1 MRLLECT
8 ADGDLSLTK
17 DLFKDIPPY
26 AILSHTWGDDDQEI
40 TYKEVMD
47 GSGKSK
53 AGYRK
58 IQFCGEQARRDSLE
72 YIWVDTC
79 CINKGDPVE
88 LQKSI
93 NSMFLWYKNA
103 VKCYVY
109 LADVSMPGDEDASE
123 CKIAIESKFRTAK
136 WFTRGWTLQELLAP
150 SSVDFFSTD
159 YRWIGDKFS
168 LERLI
173 HERTGIPVEALR
185 RYDPKKFSLDERV
198 AWTAKR
204 ETKHEED
211 MAYSLLG
218 MCNIFLPLI
227 YGEGRENA
235 FRRLREEVGRSVE
248 GNGVDKLDDLA
259 AKKEPKFTVPFV
271 RDPKFIGRVDVIQ
284 EMTKQLDTRRRIAIC
299 GIGGIGKSQ
308 IAIEYC
314 YIWKHRYPESHV
326 FWIHTSSFDQFE
338 QAYREIA
345 KQMSIP
351 GTEDPQSD
359 TLVLVRDWLNTL
371 ENGSWLLILDNADD
385 IDLFFE
391 LDSTA
396 NKPNHPYIGNLLPRN
411 ENCFMITTTR
421 DKRIGQRLSDQEEEI
436 TIDVLPP
443 KDAEQLLV
451 SKIPRSEDT
460 SSADFHCLN
469 EILGNIP
476 LAITQA
482 AAFIRENSMTVESYI
497 KELEASD
504 SDLQDYMDES
514 LPDPRRY
521 PDSENSVARTW
532 KLSFDQIAK
541 QFPGAADLL
550 SLTVQLDRQAIPKT
564 LLSHI
569 EYRSIDFNKA
579 LGTLQ
584 AYSFIRAEKGGSSF
598 EIHRLVQLSTL
609 RWLSLRHKKTE
620 WQERSLELMAKT
632 FPHGYYGTWEECE
645 TLYLHAKSVA
655 KHEYAHKAVR
665 VQQAELLENLA
676 TYDYNQG
683 RSEAAYR
690 QSNNAL
696 MIRESE
702 LGEKHLDALT
712 TVNSLAWM
720 YESDGNLAE
729 SEIQFRRTSKTFLE
743 VLGNTHPETLWTTNK
758 LAKVLSMQGN
768 FAEAETMVRQNLEI
782 SRIELGNK
790 HETTIETATA
800 LAFVLLNQDKNAE
813 AEPIIRN
820 SLQLCEEV
828 FGEKHPSTLECKG
841 NLAFALSG
849 QEKYAEAE
857 LMFRHTVEVSR
868 EILGNTHRG
877 TLDAIN
883 RLCWVIISQ
892 KFDAEVE
899 HLLRQNIQTCECM
912 LGKTHQVTI
921 NGVYYLA
928 WLFEKKEEYEEA
940 LTLYERACA
949 GFESIYGSQHSSTLE
964 CKRRYSAM
972 LDISST
978 SQMNVP
984 AEISEMGTN
993 NGVISTS
1000 KRRSRFSK
1008 LLPWRSHQKPS
1019 SHG

>member
-1 MRLLECT
+1 MIEISSSHPLNLGFDNMFT
-8 ADGDLSLTK
+8 DGDLSLTK

-299 GIGGIGKSQ
+299 GIGGIG
-308 IAIEYC
+308 
-314 YIWKHRYPESHV
+314 
-326 FWIHTSSFDQFE
+326 
-338 QAYREIA
+338 
-345 KQMSIP
+345 
-351 GTEDPQSD
+351 
-359 TLVLVRDWLNTL
+359 
-371 ENGSWLLILDNADD
+371 
-385 IDLFFE
+385 
-391 LDSTA
+391 
-396 NKPNHPYIGNLLPRN
+396 
-411 ENCFMITTTR
+411 
-421 DKRIGQRLSDQEEEI
+421 IGQRLSDQEEEI

-443 KDAEQLLV
+443 KDAEQL
-451 SKIPRSEDT
+451 
-460 SSADFHCLN
+460 
-469 EILGNIP
+469 
-476 LAITQA
+476 
-482 AAFIRENSMTVESYI
+482 MTVESYI

-521 PDSENSVARTW
+521 PD
-532 KLSFDQIAK
+532 
-541 QFPGAADLL
+541 
-550 SLTVQLDRQAIPKT
+550 TVD
-564 LLSHI
+564 
-569 EYRSIDFNKA
+569 
-579 LGTLQ
+579 
-584 AYSFIRAEKGGSSF
+584 
-598 EIHRLVQLSTL
+598 
-609 RWLSLRHKKTE
+609 TE
-620 WQERSLELMAKT
+620 VVE
-632 FPHGYYGTWEECE
+632 F
-645 TLYLHAKSVA
+645 
-655 KHEYAHKAVR
+655 
-665 VQQAELLENLA
+665 
-676 TYDYNQG
+676 
-683 RSEAAYR
+683 
-690 QSNNAL
+690 
-696 MIRESE
+696 
-702 LGEKHLDALT
+702 
-712 TVNSLAWM
+712 
-720 YESDGNLAE
+720 
-729 SEIQFRRTSKTFLE
+729 
-743 VLGNTHPETLWTTNK
+743 
-758 LAKVLSMQGN
+758 
-768 FAEAETMVRQNLEI
+768 
-782 SRIELGNK
+782 
-790 HETTIETATA
+790 TA
-800 LAFVLLNQDKNAE
+800 
-813 AEPIIRN
+813 
-820 SLQLCEEV
+820 
-828 FGEKHPSTLECKG
+828 
-841 NLAFALSG
+841 
-849 QEKYAEAE
+849 
-857 LMFRHTVEVSR
+857 
-868 EILGNTHRG
+868 
-877 TLDAIN
+877 
-883 RLCWVIISQ
+883 
-892 KFDAEVE
+892 
-899 HLLRQNIQTCECM
+899 
-912 LGKTHQVTI
+912 
-921 NGVYYLA
+921 
-928 WLFEKKEEYEEA
+928 
-940 LTLYERACA
+940 
-949 GFESIYGSQHSSTLE
+949 
-964 CKRRYSAM
+964 
-972 LDISST
+972 
-978 SQMNVP
+978 
-984 AEISEMGTN
+984 
-993 NGVISTS
+993 
-1000 KRRSRFSK
+1000 
-1008 LLPWRSHQKPS
+1008 
-1019 SHG
+1019 